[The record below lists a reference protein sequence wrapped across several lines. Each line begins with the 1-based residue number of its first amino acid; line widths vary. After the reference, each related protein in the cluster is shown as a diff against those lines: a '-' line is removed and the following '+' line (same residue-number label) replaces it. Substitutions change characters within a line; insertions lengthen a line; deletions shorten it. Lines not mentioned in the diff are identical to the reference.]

1 MGYFGSFEIKIC
13 IFVLLGICTLTLPF
27 LRSRRS
33 KRFRNHSWSQSRGS
47 IWTKGSLS
55 RILIVSVLPRMKL
68 FICVL
73 ILLAPAT
80 LFSVPNLTA
89 DTVPSTRDARDLSW
103 GTLLFSF
110 RIDVGGSNHL
120 CKDFSITKTS
130 CSSLRWIVG
139 SDMCNRF
146 TPTDWRIGTGILLI
160 AYTSISTLRLRW
172 LDVMQMIYR
181 TNWRRATF
189 LFKKRWLRI
198 LWTITRSNWRESMRE
213 WSSCRGNSC
222 RVSWRR
228 GRAWC
233 RRLGDTGIMTLLL
246 QWGIYLTRIRE
257 ILIISLS
264 PTQ

>member
-1 MGYFGSFEIKIC
+1 MGYFVSFEIKIC
-13 IFVLLGICTLTLPF
+13 IFVFLGRCTRTLLF

-47 IWTKGSLS
+47 IWTRGSLS

-80 LFSVPNLTA
+80 LFSVPNLTV

-110 RIDVGGSNHL
+110 RIGVGDWNYL

-139 SDMCNRF
+139 SNMCNKF
-146 TPTDWRIGTGILLI
+146 TRTDWRIGTGILLI
-160 AYTSISTLRLRW
+160 AYTSISILRLRW
-172 LDVMQMIYR
+172 LDVMQMICR
-181 TNWRRATF
+181 TSWRRVIF
-189 LFKKRWLRI
+189 LFKKLWRPI
-198 LWTITRSNWRESMRE
+198 LWTTIRSNWRELMRG
-213 WSSCRGNSC
+213 WSSCRGTFC

-228 GRAWC
+228 GRVWC
-233 RRLGDTGIMTLLL
+233 RRLGDTGITTLLL
-246 QWGIYLTRIRE
+246 QWGIYLIRIRE